1 MTSETL
7 DDHAYIPAALAAA
20 EPTWVTNLLAKLQH
34 HDANV
39 NALRFEVA
47 TLRAGVQAL
56 RGEFATLRTD
66 FSESKNTNTG
76 AENISTVTTAT
87 GGLPTNTGTETAAA
101 TLSDL
106 ALEVA
111 RLRRRA
117 DELPV
122 LLTNSCAHPNT
133 QLYNPTTYRPSPET
147 LLPSDGSLPEAL
159 VPPNPVN
166 RDELLLFTGKRY
178 SSITDTPG
186 SSFFHGSKLNFI
198 FYNI

>member
-1 MTSETL
+1 MISETL

-34 HDANV
+34 RDTNV

-56 RGEFATLRTD
+56 RGDFATLRTE
-66 FSESKNTNTG
+66 FSESKNTNAG
-76 AENISTVTTAT
+76 AESRTTVT
-87 GGLPTNTGTETAAA
+87 GGLPMNTDTETAAA
-101 TLSDL
+101 VTLSDL

-122 LLTNSCAHPNT
+122 LLTNSSARPKS
-133 QLYNPTTYRPSPET
+133 QLYNPTTYMPSPET

-159 VPPNPVN
+159 VPPNPIN
-166 RDELLLFTGKRY
+166 RDELLLFTGKRIHP
-178 SSITDTPG
+178 ITDTTG
-186 SSFFHGSKLNFI
+186 WSSFMDPNSFH
-198 FYNI
+198 FYDI